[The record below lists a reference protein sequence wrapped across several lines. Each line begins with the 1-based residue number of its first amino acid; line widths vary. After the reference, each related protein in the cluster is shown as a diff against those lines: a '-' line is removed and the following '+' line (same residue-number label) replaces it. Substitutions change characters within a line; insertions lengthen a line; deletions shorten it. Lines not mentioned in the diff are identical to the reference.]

1 LLADE
6 GYIIRR
12 YPMQEIWEFDIPSG
26 AGQHEDGWLRDLID
40 AKSKEVGIYLSY
52 YYRPEGGLVEQVR
65 VKEEAAFRDST
76 TGSLKVEFDVVYF
89 NACLNINSEDNKD
102 EMTLHF
108 EINSEKQKVKF
119 SGPYWPQREPD
130 GL

>member
-1 LLADE
+1 
-6 GYIIRR
+6 
-12 YPMQEIWEFDIPSG
+12 MQEIWEFDIPSRS
-26 AGQHEDGWLRDLID
+26 GQQDGSWLPELI
-40 AKSKEVGIYLSY
+40 ATKSKEVGIYLSY

-65 VKEEAAFRDST
+65 VKEEAVFKDST
-76 TGSLKVEFDVVYF
+76 TGSLKVEFDVIYF

-108 EINSEKQKVKF
+108 EINSEMQKVKF
-119 SGPYWPQREPD
+119 IGPYWPQREPD